1 MTGNSEIDTLII
13 GQGLA
18 GSILAWQL
26 MQQRQSVLVINQE
39 DSPSASRVAAGLFN
53 PVTGQRFVL
62 QPQAESIIPA
72 ARNFYSQ
79 LEKQFEQQFFFEKP
93 MLRIIKNEKERAAI
107 QKRKADPAY
116 ATYLGEIGT
125 HALINAHLGIVE
137 QRQTGYLDTNALLD
151 CLKAYY
157 LMQNSYITTHL
168 DYSDVKLTGTGT
180 GIQWNG
186 IDAKRII
193 FCEGF
198 MGRDNPWFNWLP
210 FQPAKGEIL
219 TLKSESALPDQIIN
233 GGRWL
238 LPLHDGKYKTGA
250 TYEHDLSTTAP
261 SRKAKTELIE
271 GMQQLLVAS
280 PEYEV
285 VDQKCGVRPNTL
297 DKNPFI
303 GVLLDHA
310 QLGIFNGFGSK
321 GSMLIP
327 YYADMFAKH
336 LLNGTNIP
344 AQADIMRIK

>member
-1 MTGNSEIDTLII
+1 MTGYREIDTLII

-18 GSILAWQL
+18 GSILAWKL
-26 MQQRQSVLVINQE
+26 MQQSQSVLVINQE

-53 PVTGQRFVL
+53 PVTGRRFVL
-62 QPQAESIIPA
+62 QSQAEQIIPA
-72 ARNFYSQ
+72 ARKFYSQ
-79 LEKQFEQQFFFEKP
+79 LEQHFEQQFFFEKP
-93 MLRIIKNEKERAAI
+93 MLRIIKNEKELAGI

-116 ATYLGEIGT
+116 AAYLGEIGNHT
-125 HALINAHLGIVE
+125 LINAPLGILE
-137 QRQTGYLDTNALLD
+137 QHQTGYLDTNALLD

-157 LMQNSYITTHL
+157 LMQNSYTTTHL
-168 DYSDVKLTGTGT
+168 DYSDIELTST
-180 GIQWNG
+180 GIHWNG
-186 IDAKRII
+186 IDAKRMI

-198 MGRDNPWFNWLP
+198 MGRYNPWFNWLP

-238 LPLHDGKYKTGA
+238 LPLHQGTYKTGA
-250 TYEHDLSTTAP
+250 TYDHNLSAIAP
-261 SRKAKTELIE
+261 TGKAKVELIE
-271 GMQQLLVAS
+271 AMQQLLVDR

-303 GVLLDHA
+303 GIHHDHP

-327 YYADMFAKH
+327 HYSGKFANH
-336 LLNGTNIP
+336 LTGDSEIP
-344 AQADIMRIK
+344 AEADIMRIK